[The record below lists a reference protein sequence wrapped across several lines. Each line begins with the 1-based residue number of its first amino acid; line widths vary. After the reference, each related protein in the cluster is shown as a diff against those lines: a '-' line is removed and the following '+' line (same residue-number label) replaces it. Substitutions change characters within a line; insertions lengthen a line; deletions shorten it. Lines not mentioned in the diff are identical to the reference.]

1 MNTHYFDLERL
12 VQRLMPDAAEQDARK
27 KVFGL
32 GDREVAMIKELGQ
45 QLAGKESEIVDD
57 LHDYLRGFDEAN
69 HILEDAATA
78 GRLKQHQRQYFSDLL
93 SGNLDDS
100 YVLSR
105 VRAGVAHQNQKL
117 RLRWFFGSFAF
128 YLERL
133 LPEVRR
139 IAGEDTQKL
148 SDYYSVLIK
157 LSLYDIAQTVSYFV
171 HADREELRLF
181 STVFETNLEGV
192 VIADINGVIQHGNK
206 SVTTVLGYTQEE
218 ITGVDLHALHTKRE
232 QELAETIWKT
242 VSDGGRWQGE
252 IWLRRK
258 TGEEFPAWMSAT
270 SVKDQKGE
278 ITHII
283 AEFSDITAFKQTQDA
298 LKRRT
303 EELASSNRELEQF
316 AYVASHDLQ
325 EPLRMVASYTQLL
338 SRRYKDKLDDD
349 ANEFIHFAVD
359 GATRMQAL
367 IIDLLALSR
376 IGTHGKPLEPCES
389 ELALSRALA
398 NLRLAIEESGAV
410 VTHDVMP
417 NVVADISQ
425 LTQLFQNLIANALKF
440 RGEAPPKVHIG
451 VERKIRDWE
460 FSIRDN
466 GIGIAPEHFERI
478 FVIFQ
483 RLHGKQEYPGTGIGL
498 AVCKK
503 IAERH
508 GGHIRVES
516 KLGEGTVF
524 YFTFPARISGEEHRG
539 E

>member
-1 MNTHYFDLERL
+1 MSHQYSDQESL
-12 VQRLMPDAAEQDARK
+12 VRRLMPDAAEQAARK
-27 KVFGL
+27 EIFGL
-32 GDREVAMIKELGQ
+32 GDREISLIRELGEK
-45 QLAGKESEIVDD
+45 LAGKESEIVAG
-57 LHDYLRGFDEAN
+57 LHAYLGRFEETAG
-69 HILEDAATA
+69 ILEDSAMAE
-78 GRLKQHQRQYFSDLL
+78 RLKQLQCKYFADLL
-93 SGNLDDS
+93 SGELGDD
-100 YVLSR
+100 YVRGR
-105 VRAGVAHQNQKL
+105 VRAGVAHQSQQL
-117 RLRWFFGSFAF
+117 RMRWFFGSFAY
-128 YLERL
+128 YLDHL
-133 LPEVRR
+133 LPELQR
-139 IAGEDTQKL
+139 IAGDDVQKL
-148 SDYYSVLIK
+148 AEYYSVLVR
-157 LSLYDIAQTVSYFV
+157 LSLFDMAQTVSFFV
-171 HADREELRLF
+171 HADREKLRLF
-181 STVFETNLEGV
+181 STVFETNHEAV
-192 VIADINGVIQHGNK
+192 VIADLNGIVRHGNK
-206 SVTTVLGYTQEE
+206 SVTAVIGYTPQEIE
-218 ITGVDLHALHTKRE
+218 GVDLHTLHVKRE
-232 QELAETIWKT
+232 QAQADSIWST
-242 VSDGGRWQGE
+242 VLDGGRWQGE

-258 TGEEFPAWMSAT
+258 QGEEFPAWMSAT
-270 SVKDQKGE
+270 SVKDGNGVM
-278 ITHII
+278 THII

-298 LKRRT
+298 LTRRT
-303 EELASSNRELEQF
+303 EELANSNRELEQF

-367 IIDLLALSR
+367 IVDLLALSR

-389 ELALSRALA
+389 GLALSRALS

-425 LTQLFQNLIANALKF
+425 LTQLFQNLIGNALKF
-440 RGEAPPKVHIG
+440 RGEAPLNVHVG
-451 VERKIRDWE
+451 VARKIRDWE
-460 FSIRDN
+460 FSVRDN

-516 KLGEGTVF
+516 TPGEGTVF
-524 YFTFPARISGEEHRG
+524 YFTFPARISGEENRG